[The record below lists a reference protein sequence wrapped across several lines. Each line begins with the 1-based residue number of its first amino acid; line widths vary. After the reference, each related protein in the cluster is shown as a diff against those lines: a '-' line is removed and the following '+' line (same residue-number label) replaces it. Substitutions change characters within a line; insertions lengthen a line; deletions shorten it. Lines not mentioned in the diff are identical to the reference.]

1 MANYKLVF
9 RRSVYK
15 DLKPI
20 PKADVKRILARI
32 NALAIDPRAKGCEK
46 LSGQERYRVRQG
58 VYRIIYEIVDDTL
71 IITVVKIGHRR
82 EVYERTR

>member
-1 MANYKLVF
+1 MAKYEVVF
-9 RRSVYK
+9 KRSVYR

-32 NALAIDPRAKGCEK
+32 DALAEEPRGPGSEK

-58 VYRIIYEIVDDTL
+58 VYRIVYEIVDVRL
-71 IITVVKIGHRR
+71 IVTVVMVAHRKQ
-82 EVYERTR
+82 VYDR